1 VVHVSGSKGLVH
13 VISPECIN
21 TSTGIAV
28 KINFVYFCNTMNNYT
43 SKDKIERLR
52 VVRSLIQEKK
62 ITSQEELLDHVKEHG
77 IHTTQAT
84 LSRDLKYL
92 KATKKYDDTLGGYM
106 YVLPENQASSGQEI
120 RFALDE
126 FISLDF
132 SGNIAVIKTSSGF
145 ANAIAIYL
153 DRIYFEEAVGTVAG
167 DDTILIVLR
176 EGVRKKDFVD
186 SLLEHIPELK
196 NKVDIDWQNFTD

>member
-1 VVHVSGSKGLVH
+1 
-13 VISPECIN
+13 
-21 TSTGIAV
+21 
-28 KINFVYFCNTMNNYT
+28 MNNYT

-52 VVRSLIQEKK
+52 LVRNLIQEKK
-62 ITSQEELLDHVKEHG
+62 ITSQEELLDHVKDHG
-77 IHTTQAT
+77 FNTTQAT

-92 KATKKYDDTLGGYM
+92 KATKKYDDALKGYM
-106 YVLPENQASSGQEI
+106 YVLPENKSTPGQDI

-132 SGNIAVIKTSSGF
+132 SDNMAVIKTSSGF
-145 ANAIAIYL
+145 ANAIAIYI
-153 DRIYFEEAVGTVAG
+153 DRIYFEEVVGTLAG

-176 EGVRKKDFVD
+176 SGVSHKDFVN

-196 NKVDIDWQNFTD
+196 NKVDIDWQNFKEGE

>member
-1 VVHVSGSKGLVH
+1 
-13 VISPECIN
+13 
-21 TSTGIAV
+21 
-28 KINFVYFCNTMNNYT
+28 MNNYT
-43 SKDKIERLR
+43 SKDKIDRLR
-52 VVRSLIQEKK
+52 MVRSLIQEKK
-62 ITSQEELLDHVKEHG
+62 VTSQEELLEHVRKHG

-92 KATKKYDDTLGGYM
+92 KATKKYDDTLKGYI
-106 YVLPENQASSGQEI
+106 YILPENQSASGQEI

-145 ANAIAIYL
+145 ANAIAIYI
-153 DRIYFEEAVGTVAG
+153 DRIYFEEAVGTLAG

-176 EGVRKKDFVD
+176 EGVKKKDFVN

-196 NKVDIDWQNFTD
+196 NKVDIDWQDYSE

>member
-1 VVHVSGSKGLVH
+1 
-13 VISPECIN
+13 
-21 TSTGIAV
+21 
-28 KINFVYFCNTMNNYT
+28 MNNYT

-52 VVRSLIQEKK
+52 LVRSLIREKK

-77 IHTTQAT
+77 FNTTQAT

-92 KATKKYDDTLGGYM
+92 KATKKYDDTLSGYI
-106 YVLPENQASSGQEI
+106 YVLPENKPYPGQDI

-132 SGNIAVIKTSSGF
+132 SDNIAVIKTSSGF
-145 ANAIAIYL
+145 ANAIAIYI
-153 DRIYFEEAVGTVAG
+153 DRIYFEEVVGTLAG

-176 EGVRKKDFVD
+176 SGVSHRDFVS

-196 NKVDIDWQNFTD
+196 NKVDFDWKNFNE